1 MSGIIGDNVGR
12 SSGLVKAAA
21 AGATVDGRW
30 TLLDTTTFGSD
41 ASTFD
46 YEPTFMQSAYTYK
59 LLKVSV
65 WGLNPVDNDRAI
77 NMRWK
82 EAASADGAIDASFM
96 TSGYYSGLWTWDYS
110 GTNHRS
116 QDAAGEINLG
126 WENFNQKGTSNKWFP
141 YEFYIK
147 NGGMTA
153 STSGS
158 TDYGNHM
165 WWEGNMCAA
174 NDGQGQKTSGVGM
187 SGYDIHGLQWF
198 ASSGN
203 MDAGMICSTYYDNQL
218 GSN

>member
-12 SSGLVKAAA
+12 SGGLVKAAS

-46 YEPTFMQSAYTYK
+46 YEPTFMQSGYTYK
-59 LLKVSV
+59 LLKIAVF
-65 WGLNPVDNDRAI
+65 GLNPNDNAEEVY
-77 NMRWK
+77 MRLK
-82 EAASADGAIDASFM
+82 GAAAADGAISSFE
-96 TSGYYSGLWTWDYS
+96 TTNYYQGQWQFDYG

-116 QDAAGEINLG
+116 GDLATNIPMG
-126 WENFNQKGTSNKWFP
+126 WDNMNQKGTSNKWHY
-141 YEFYIK
+141 YEFYIV

-158 TDYGNHM
+158 SDYARQI
-165 WWEGNMCAA
+165 WWQGYMNSGADGAA
-174 NDGQGQKTSGVGM
+174 QDIRGHTWGV
-187 SGYDIHGLQWF
+187 YDVHGLQWY
-198 ASSGN
+198 AASGN
-203 MDAGMICSTYYDNQL
+203 MDGGMICKTYYDNQL